1 MPIST
6 EAIQSALLKKG
17 FELDTGKGRDHDTYF
32 YFYAGKRQ
40 PVWTKFSRGSSYKTI
55 GHSLLSQIRKQIKLT
70 SRQFGQFVECP
81 LTREDYAKVLI
92 SQGIVQEEPPGE

>member
-1 MPIST
+1 MSISS
-6 EAIQSALLKKG
+6 EAIKSALLKKG

-32 YFYAGKRQ
+32 YVYAGKRQ
-40 PVWTKFSRGSSYKTI
+40 PVWTKFSRGSGYKTI

-70 SRQFGQFVECP
+70 AKQFGQFVECP

-92 SQGIVQEEPPGE
+92 SQDIFPEEPI